1 MDLEQDIKNIEEL
14 ISEDRIA
21 LAIQALKELL
31 TKDSGG
37 FFSAESSN
45 LLGLEARF
53 NRNEKG
59 FKSEGSTSKVEYD
72 QELAKILQGIFLI
85 RDNVEAN
92 PEKLGFATDSVNE
105 DARDTET
112 DAFFQAP
119 ESIVDKASKLVVLF
133 LMAAAALLLIYFIA
147 FHNNEETRLTGIYAS
162 GGVVF
167 VSLFKQTLDKYI
179 RLRFS

>member
-1 MDLEQDIKNIEEL
+1 MDLDRDIKNIEEL
-14 ISEDRIA
+14 VSEDRIV
-21 LAIQALKELL
+21 LAIQALKDLL
-31 TKDSGG
+31 SKDSGD
-37 FFSAESSN
+37 FFSAEASN
-45 LLGLEARF
+45 LVSLESRF

-59 FKSEGSTSKVEYD
+59 FKGEGSISKVDYD
-72 QELAKILQGIFLI
+72 QELAKIVQGIFFI
-85 RDNVEAN
+85 RDKVEAN
-92 PEKLGFATDSVNE
+92 SEKLGFAEKAGPE
-105 DARDTET
+105 DAGNTQT
-112 DAFFQAP
+112 DPFFQVP